1 MRSDI
6 QLGCEATDTIS
17 GFTGV
22 VVCIANWLND
32 YQGITLESRDLH
44 EGKPVGRQTFDVKQV
59 SIVSFDL
66 PATPTPTGGPSI
78 APATPADPSQ

>member
-17 GFTGV
+17 GFTGIV
-22 VVCIANWLND
+22 TCISDWLN
-32 YQGITLESRDLH
+32 GCRRITISARELH
-44 EGKPVGRQTFDVKQV
+44 DGQPVADHTFDVEQI
-59 SIVSFDL
+59 SIVSFEK